1 MKKLVLYIH
10 GKDGSAAEAD
20 HYGPLFPDAE
30 VIGLDYRA
38 ETPWEAKEEFP
49 ELFDTVCGDCDEV
62 ILIANS
68 LGAYLAL
75 NSLAEKKI
83 SKAFFISPVVDMEG
97 LILNMMEQAGIT
109 ETELREKREITTSF
123 GETLSWEYLTYVR
136 DHPFSW
142 KTATKILYGENDVMT
157 GREAITAFADRIG
170 ADLTIMPNGEHWFHT
185 EDQMRFLDNWL
196 RDIND

>member
-1 MKKLVLYIH
+1 M
-10 GKDGSAAEAD
+10 
-20 HYGPLFPDAE
+20 
-30 VIGLDYRA
+30 
-38 ETPWEAKEEFP
+38 
-49 ELFDTVCGDCDEV
+49 

-142 KTATKILYGENDVMT
+142 KTATKILYGENDMIT
-157 GREAITAFADRIG
+157 GKEAITAFADRIG

>member
-10 GKDGSAAEAD
+10 GKGGSAAEAD
-20 HYGPLFPDAE
+20 HYRPLFPDAD

-38 ETPWEAKEEFP
+38 ETPREAKEEFP
-49 ELFDTVCGDCDEV
+49 GLFDTVCGGCDKV

-97 LILNMMEQAGIT
+97 LILNMMERERIT
-109 ETELREKREITTSF
+109 EAELKEKREISTSF

-136 DHPFSW
+136 EHPLSW
-142 KTATKILYGENDVMT
+142 KTATKILYGENDMIT
-157 GREAITAFADRIG
+157 GKEAIIAFADRIG

-185 EDQMRFLDNWL
+185 EEQMRVLDNWL
-196 RDIND
+196 REIDD